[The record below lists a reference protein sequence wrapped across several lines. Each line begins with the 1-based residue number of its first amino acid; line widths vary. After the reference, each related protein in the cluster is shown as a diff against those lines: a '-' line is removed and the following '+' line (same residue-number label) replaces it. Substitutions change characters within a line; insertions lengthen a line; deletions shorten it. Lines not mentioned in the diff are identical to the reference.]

1 MILKL
6 EDVGMKFDSFAALSN
21 LTFQVEQ
28 NEVFGIAGPNGAGK
42 TTLFNVMTGILSGS
56 GKVFFNGM
64 NINQYKPHQI
74 CNLGLARTF
83 QVPLLFSTLSVF
95 QNVKVGVHFGMRPK
109 KNETEKIKEMIAFV
123 GLKRKE
129 NTIADNLSL
138 LDKKLTMLATA
149 LGTNPKI
156 LMLDEPVGGL
166 CETDV
171 DMFLKL
177 IKKINQELGITI
189 IVIEHLM
196 KFIVELCDRLMI
208 LNNGEKVII
217 GPPVEV
223 TQDSEVIEIYLG
235 SEKEAYA

>member
-1 MILKL
+1 MILEL
-6 EDVGMKFDSFAALSN
+6 EDVGMKFGSFAALSN

-28 NEVFGIAGPNGAGK
+28 SEVFGIAGPNGAGK
-42 TTLFNVMTGILSGS
+42 TTLFNVMTGILPGS
-56 GKVFFNGM
+56 GKVFFNGLD
-64 NINQYKPHQI
+64 INQYKPHQI
-74 CNLGLARTF
+74 CNLGITRTF

-95 QNVKVGVHFGMRPK
+95 QNVKVGVHFGMRSK

-123 GLKRKE
+123 GLERNE
-129 NTIADNLSL
+129 DTIAKNLSL

-156 LMLDEPVGGL
+156 LLLDEPVGGL
-166 CETDV
+166 CEADV

-217 GPPVEV
+217 GPPEEV
-223 TQDSEVIEIYLG
+223 TRNSEVIEIYLG
-235 SEKEAYA
+235 SENDAHS